1 MSERAQKRQ
10 RDITHAKRLLTMVR
24 PYWKRLAGAMA
35 LMVLVGASTSAMA
48 YLVKPVMDKIFVA
61 RDSDLLMLMPI
72 GIIVLYTVKGLSSY
86 GQTYLM
92 QYVGQ
97 RIVTQFRIDLY
108 AHLQRLSLSYYDR
121 TPTGELMSR
130 ITNDVNQMQGA
141 VSSVVTGVLKDM
153 FTIVGLVAV
162 IVYRDWFLAV
172 FALGVFPLCI
182 IPLVKFGRRLRKI
195 SHRSQETMADVTVL
209 LHETIAGARIVK
221 GFCREDYETQRFTD
235 EAFRL
240 FRLRMKDISTRAMSS
255 PLMEFLG
262 GLGIAGILFY
272 GGWQVIHGV
281 STPGTFF
288 SFLTALILLY
298 EPVKR
303 LSSMNNDVQNGLAA
317 AERVYR
323 VLDEPV
329 EIAEKSGA
337 VELGPLQNEIRYDK
351 VSFAYRPGE
360 PVLSEIN
367 LTVPKGQAVALV
379 GTSGGGKTTLVNL
392 LPRFYEV
399 TDGSISIDGVDIRQA
414 TLNSLRG
421 QIAIVTQQTIL
432 FNDTVRNNIAY
443 GRPEASEEEV
453 RAAAEAAYATKFIE
467 HMPQGLD
474 TMIGESGVL
483 LSGGERQRLSIARAL
498 LADRPILILDEA
510 TSSLDTESEMYVQK
524 ALENLM
530 AGRTT
535 FVIAHRLSTVQRA
548 DRILVISG
556 GHIVEEG
563 RHDELVAM
571 GGVYTRLHRMQ
582 FAIDQGMEAIAPQA
596 GQPAGEGS

>member
-1 MSERAQKRQ
+1 
-10 RDITHAKRLLTMVR
+10 MVR

-121 TPTGELMSR
+121 TPTGQLMSR

-172 FALGVFPLCI
+172 FALGVFPLCV

-329 EIAEKSGA
+329 EIAENTGA

-414 TLNSLRG
+414 TLGSLRG

-443 GRPEASEEEV
+443 GRPEASEDEV

-467 HMPQGLD
+467 HMPHGLD

-582 FAIDQGMEAIAPQA
+582 FAIDQGLEAIAPQA

>member
-1 MSERAQKRQ
+1 
-10 RDITHAKRLLTMVR
+10 MVR
-24 PYWKRLAGAMA
+24 PYWKRLAGAMV
-35 LMVLVGASTSAMA
+35 LMILVGVSTSAMA

-61 RDSDLLMLMPI
+61 KDSALLMFMPI
-72 GIIVLYTVKGLSSY
+72 GIVVLYLVKGLSSY

-141 VSSVVTGVLKDM
+141 VSSVVTGVLKDL
-153 FTIVGLVAV
+153 FTIVGLIAV
-162 IVYRDWFLAV
+162 IIYRDWFLAV
-172 FALGVFPLCI
+172 FALGVFPLCV

-329 EIAEKSGA
+329 EIDEPAGA
-337 VELGPLQNEIRYDK
+337 VELGPLQKEIRYDK
-351 VSFAYRPGE
+351 VSFSYHTGE
-360 PVLSEIN
+360 PVLKEVD

-399 TDGSISIDGVDIRQA
+399 SSGAIRIDGVDIRQA

-443 GRPEASEEEV
+443 GRPGASEAEV

-474 TMIGESGVL
+474 TMIGEGGVL

-548 DRILVISG
+548 DRILVVSG
-556 GHIVEEG
+556 GRIVEEG
-563 RHDELVAM
+563 RHEELVAL

-582 FAIDQGMEAIAPQA
+582 FDIDQGLEAMTPQA
-596 GQPAGEGS
+596 GEPAGERG

>member
-1 MSERAQKRQ
+1 
-10 RDITHAKRLLTMVR
+10 MVR

-172 FALGVFPLCI
+172 FALGVFPLCV

-209 LHETIAGARIVK
+209 LHETIGGARIVK
-221 GFCREDYETQRFTD
+221 GFCREEYETQRFTD

-329 EIAEKSGA
+329 EIAEKTGA
-337 VELGPLQNEIRYDK
+337 VELAPLQKEIVYHK

-360 PVLSEIN
+360 PVLKEIN

-399 TDGSISIDGVDIRQA
+399 TEGSISIDGTDIRQA
-414 TLNSLRG
+414 TLGSLRG

-443 GRPEASEEEV
+443 GRPEASDDEV

-467 HMPQGLD
+467 QMPHGLD
-474 TMIGESGVL
+474 TRIGESGVL

-582 FAIDQGMEAIAPQA
+582 FAIDQGLEAIAPQA

>member
-1 MSERAQKRQ
+1 
-10 RDITHAKRLLTMVR
+10 MVR
-24 PYWKRLAGAMA
+24 PYWKRLAGAMI
-35 LMVLVGASTSAMA
+35 LMVLVGVSTSAMA
-48 YLVKPVMDKIFVA
+48 FLVKPVMDKIFVA
-61 RDSDLLMLMPI
+61 KDAGLLMLMPI
-72 GIIVLYTVKGLSSY
+72 AIVVLYMVKGLASY

-141 VSSVVTGVLKDM
+141 VSSVVTGVLKDL
-153 FTIVGLVAV
+153 FTIVGLIAV
-162 IVYRDWFLAV
+162 IIYRDWFLAV
-172 FALGVFPLCI
+172 FALGVFPLCV

-221 GFCREDYETQRFTD
+221 GFCREDHETKRFTD

-272 GGWQVIHGV
+272 GGWQVINGV

-329 EIAEKSGA
+329 EIAELAGA
-337 VELGPLQNEIRYDK
+337 VELPPLQNEIRYAK

-360 PVLSEIN
+360 PVLREID
-367 LTVPKGQAVALV
+367 LIVPKGQAVALV

-399 TDGSISIDGVDIRQA
+399 TGGAILIDGVDIRQA
-414 TLNSLRG
+414 SLNSLRG

-443 GRPEASEEEV
+443 GRPEASEDEV

-467 HMPQGLD
+467 RMPKGLD
-474 TMIGESGVL
+474 TMIGEGGVL

-556 GHIVEEG
+556 GRIVEEG
-563 RHDELVAM
+563 RHEQLVAL
-571 GGVYTRLHRMQ
+571 GGVYTRLHSMQ
-582 FAIDQGMEAIAPQA
+582 FAIDQGLEAITPEAA
-596 GQPAGEGS
+596 NRAGEGS

>member
-1 MSERAQKRQ
+1 
-10 RDITHAKRLLTMVR
+10 MVR

>member
-1 MSERAQKRQ
+1 MEDRAAKRA
-10 RDITHAKRLLTMVR
+10 RDKRHIKRLLAMIR

-61 RDSDLLMLMPI
+61 RDQDLLMLLPLA
-72 GIIVLYTVKGLSSY
+72 IVILYAVKGGAAY
-86 GQTYLM
+86 GQAYLM
-92 QYVGQ
+92 QFVGQ
-97 RIVTQFRIDLY
+97 RIVTQYRIDLY

-141 VSSVVTGVLKDM
+141 VSSVVTGVLKDL
-153 FTIVGLVAV
+153 FTIVGLIAV
-162 IVYRDWFLAV
+162 IIFRDWFLAI
-172 FALGVFPLCI
+172 FALGVFPLCV

-195 SHRSQETMADVTVL
+195 SHRSQETMSDVTVL

-255 PLMEFLG
+255 PIMEFLG

-303 LSSMNNDVQNGLAA
+303 LSGLNNDIQNGLAA

-329 EIAEKSGA
+329 EIDEKPGA
-337 VELGPLQNEIRYDK
+337 VELAPLEREIRYDK
-351 VSFAYRPGE
+351 VSFSYRPDE
-360 PVLSEIN
+360 PVLTGID
-367 LTVPKGQAVALV
+367 LTVPKGQVVALV

-399 TDGSISIDGVDIRQA
+399 SGGAITIDGTDIRA
-414 TLNSLRG
+414 ASLTSLRS
-421 QIAIVTQQTIL
+421 QIAIVTQQIIL
-432 FNDTVRNNIAY
+432 FNDTIKNNIAY
-443 GRPEASEEEV
+443 GLPGATDEQV
-453 RAAAEAAYATKFIE
+453 AAAAQAAYATGFIQSL
-467 HMPQGLD
+467 PQGMES
-474 TMIGESGVL
+474 MIGESGVL

-510 TSSLDTESEMYVQK
+510 TSSLDTESELQVQK

-548 DRILVISG
+548 DRILVVSEG
-556 GHIVEEG
+556 RIVEEG
-563 RHDELVAM
+563 RHAELLAM
-571 GGVYTRLHRMQ
+571 NGVYTRLHRMQ
-582 FAIDQGMEAIAPQA
+582 FAVDQGLEAAAPQA
-596 GQPAGEGS
+596 VETAGEGS